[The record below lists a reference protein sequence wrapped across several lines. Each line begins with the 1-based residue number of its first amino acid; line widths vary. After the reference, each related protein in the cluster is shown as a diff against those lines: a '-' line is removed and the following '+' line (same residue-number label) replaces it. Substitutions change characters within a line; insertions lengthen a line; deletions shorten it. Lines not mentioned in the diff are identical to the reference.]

1 DPLHRAK
8 MVQAAI
14 AGNSHFGLELL
25 EVQRGGKSYTY
36 NTMLQLKVEHP
47 NYEYYF
53 IIGGDE
59 VAYLKTWYRID
70 DLLKLV
76 NFVGVNRPGQPRESD
91 YPVKWVEVPNL
102 EISSTDIRKRI
113 ATKQSVR
120 YLLPD
125 MVAAYIVEN
134 GLYMDD
140 KRDDLSGP
148 VL

>member
-1 DPLHRAK
+1 

-14 AGNSHFGLELL
+14 AGNSRFGIELL

-76 NFVGVNRPGQPRESD
+76 HFVGVNRPGQPRVTD
-91 YPVKWVEVPNL
+91 YPVEWVEVPNL

-113 ATKQSVR
+113 ANKQSVR

-125 MVAAYIVEN
+125 MVAAYIVEK

-148 VL
+148 LL

>member
-1 DPLHRAK
+1 
-8 MVQAAI
+8 M
-14 AGNSHFGLELL
+14 
-25 EVQRGGKSYTY
+25 
-36 NTMLQLKVEHP
+36 
-47 NYEYYF
+47 
-53 IIGGDE
+53 
-59 VAYLKTWYRID
+59 
-70 DLLKLV
+70 

>member
-1 DPLHRAK
+1 
-8 MVQAAI
+8 M
-14 AGNSHFGLELL
+14 
-25 EVQRGGKSYTY
+25 
-36 NTMLQLKVEHP
+36 EHP

-76 NFVGVNRPGQPRESD
+76 HFVGVNRPGQPRVTD
-91 YPVKWVEVPNL
+91 YPVEWVAVPNL

-113 ATKQSVR
+113 ANKQSVR

-125 MVAAYIVEN
+125 MVAAYIVEK

-148 VL
+148 LL